1 LPEFDLFAFYRFI
14 LTVFVASYAVVRL
27 GCLMWRWQS
36 FGADDPRG
44 MGLIRR
50 YLIVQFLRT
59 RLRRF
64 LPDLAAIGVLL
75 LVLLLLIGAHW
86 R

>member
-14 LTVFVASYAVVRL
+14 LTVLVASYMVVKL
-27 GCLMWRWQS
+27 ACFMWRWQS

-44 MGLIRR
+44 VGLLRR
-50 YLIVQFLRT
+50 YLIVQLLRT

-64 LPDLAAIGVLL
+64 MPDVAAIGVLL
-75 LVLLLLIGAHW
+75 IVLLLLIGAHW
-86 R
+86 Q

>member
-14 LTVFVASYAVVRL
+14 LTVFVASYAIMRL
-27 GCLMWRWQS
+27 ACLTRRWQS
-36 FGADDPRG
+36 LGADDPRG
-44 MGLIRR
+44 AGLLRR
-50 YLIVQFLRT
+50 YLTVQLLRT

-64 LPDLAAIGVLL
+64 MPDIAAIGVLL
-75 LVLLLLIGAHW
+75 IVLLLLIGAHW